1 MKKKIRL
8 LTFVICIWMIIGFN
22 IEAMAANN
30 ALAIQV
36 NDDFGELIKII
47 IEIKS
52 KNPEKG
58 NEEIETLIVRQVS
71 LRRDSGV
78 SNIWNSLTDTEK
90 KLVIRYP
97 LDALKVNT
105 AKNIAT
111 TQTEKKFGYNGL
123 GDRSDAFRHGMWNAE
138 MVILIGSEK
147 AEMFATAHEDKDITG
162 LEVDGHTKLE
172 HKNMDIHNNA
182 EGRIIG
188 ENNKTA
194 SEEQLAEIIYNAVYD
209 ENTNFIWLNN

>member
-71 LRRDSGV
+71 
-78 SNIWNSLTDTEK
+78 I
-90 KLVIRYP
+90 IRYP

-209 ENTNFIWLNN
+209 ENTVR

>member
-71 LRRDSGV
+71 MRRDSGV

-105 AKNIAT
+105 AKN
-111 TQTEKKFGYNGL
+111 
-123 GDRSDAFRHGMWNAE
+123 AFRHGMWNGE

>member
-1 MKKKIRL
+1 
-8 LTFVICIWMIIGFN
+8 MIIGFN

-71 LRRDSGV
+71 MRRDSGV

-138 MVILIGSEK
+138 
-147 AEMFATAHEDKDITG
+147 
-162 LEVDGHTKLE
+162 LE